1 MTGKKMEGAHDPN
14 PLGPRDSRILDAF
27 MATGSIPAAA
37 KIVGVDRSTAWR
49 RANQPLFQEEFRR
62 RSDELRRGADVALLA
77 RQDAAWTAIDQ
88 SLASTDERIRLRAAT
103 WLLERVMA
111 GSERRGQVPTVVD
124 RELEEVERALLLRL
138 QAGEGE
144 AS

>member
-1 MTGKKMEGAHDPN
+1 MNDQVLSPKDVRLLEAYIA
-14 PLGPRDSRILDAF
+14 S
-27 MATGSIPAAA
+27 GSLPEAARM
-37 KIVGVDRSTAWR
+37 IGIDRTTAWR
-49 RANQPLFQEEFRR
+49 RANERLFQEELTR
-62 RSDELRRGADVALLA
+62 RSDELRRGADAALLA
-77 RQDAAWTAIDQ
+77 RQDAAWAAIDQ

-124 RELEEVERALLLRL
+124 RELEEVERTLLQRL

>member
-1 MTGKKMEGAHDPN
+1 MNDQALSPKDVRLLEAYIA
-14 PLGPRDSRILDAF
+14 S
-27 MATGSIPAAA
+27 GSLPEAARM
-37 KIVGVDRSTAWR
+37 IGVDRTTAWR
-49 RANQPLFQEEFRR
+49 RSNQSLFQEELTR
-62 RSDELRRGADVALLA
+62 RSDQLRRDADAALLA
-77 RQDAAWTAIDQ
+77 RQDAAWAAIDQ
-88 SLASTDERIRLRAAT
+88 SLASTDERIQLRAAT

-111 GSERRGQVPTVVD
+111 GGRARRDQAPTIVD